1 MDTHIDQVAMM
12 VDPVEF
18 ATTGKSK
25 EYADYLH
32 KEITRSD
39 ITGQEVHD
47 IYKHWAETYDE
58 VGIT

>member
-1 MDTHIDQVAMM
+1 MM